1 MKRILENV
9 LRDSING
16 KFDKLTEEEIVSY
29 AREDSNAFIST
40 LFFVTRELLS
50 KYSKKEEWYHF
61 EYVLDYVQMLRENE
75 IELDEDHLSQ
85 EISSLDNYID
95 KLKGFKIQN
104 KKRLIDPVNDFQMQ
118 LLELRDNN
126 LDPKVM
132 EYEFID
138 YLIKEPRNIEYI
150 EYIFEKMPE
159 IIKSKDKEGIS
170 LYRNIIR
177 KYMQSMESGEQEK
190 LLYYKRLIQ
199 LLLSKKEYKISNYEK
214 KNAITDIQD
223 ELNKIT
229 NKRKC
234 KEKIEQL
241 KELKDFIA
249 SYSQN
254 QVTLD
259 SIAAKYG
266 IQLDFPQEVLDE
278 VKELKPITEEQ
289 RQDRRVIEDFIITI
303 DGENTSEIDDA
314 LSCKRL
320 SNGNYLLGV
329 HIASILGYFNYD
341 SATVQ
346 NAFQRG
352 HSIYFRKV
360 MKDNNMSPIFPN
372 EFSSGIGSLEEGKE
386 KLARTY
392 LFEVTPQG
400 EIIHEEFIK
409 SIIKSNKR
417 ATYEEINEILETETG
432 ATPLKET
439 VILLKEVAE
448 ILKQKYKGS
457 ELYELMKENKSDTT
471 DLIVKRVASE
481 EIVYECM
488 QLTGN
493 RVAEFF
499 AKNNY
504 PCLYRIHHVD
514 EKLNDKIK
522 TLIDGLVQ
530 AYGKQET
537 KKLYSLM
544 EGIYPRSEYG
554 SSGSHM
560 GLGLDHYCHCTSGLR
575 RSADILVE
583 HALEVCYDKDPTPE
597 ELIALENEIMKK
609 KRLINQKDDSIN
621 WFVEEAHKS
630 YKKMKK

>member
-104 KKRLIDPVNDFQMQ
+104 KKRLIDPVNDFQIQ

-329 HIASILGYFNYD
+329 HIASILGYFNYE

-360 MKDNNMSPIFPN
+360 MKDNNQRATTRQIAEAKAEDPL
-372 EFSSGIGSLEEGKE
+372 EFDPGTDFQYSFSHDVLAALIEAVSGQRFSAYLREHIWEPLHIQGMALRMNDELRENLCPLYFYDPETYSLKERTLEEIEDRFNPEFESGGGGLIGSVAEYIKFADALACGGQGKDGAQILSPE
-386 KLARTY
+386 MIQLWSANQ
-392 LFEVTPQG
+392 LCPQG
-400 EIIHEEFIK
+400 
-409 SIIKSNKR
+409 
-417 ATYEEINEILETETG
+417 
-432 ATPLKET
+432 
-439 VILLKEVAE
+439 
-448 ILKQKYKGS
+448 
-457 ELYELMKENKSDTT
+457 
-471 DLIVKRVASE
+471 
-481 EIVYECM
+481 
-488 QLTGN
+488 
-493 RVAEFF
+493 
-499 AKNNY
+499 
-504 PCLYRIHHVD
+504 
-514 EKLNDKIK
+514 
-522 TLIDGLVQ
+522 
-530 AYGKQET
+530 
-537 KKLYSLM
+537 
-544 EGIYPRSEYG
+544 
-554 SSGSHM
+554 
-560 GLGLDHYCHCTSGLR
+560 R
-575 RSADILVE
+575 RSFDGWHLSVCRSGADL
-583 HALEVCYDKDPTPE
+583 AKD
-597 ELIALENEIMKK
+597 
-609 KRLINQKDDSIN
+609 
-621 WFVEEAHKS
+621 
-630 YKKMKK
+630 